1 LGVRSALDEIREDLL
16 GVEPANRAATARLI
30 AREELSWLW
39 PDLQDVA
46 ESDDVES
53 ALAAIEA
60 IEQFRENALGI
71 QA

>member
-1 LGVRSALDEIREDLL
+1 MVLSIR
-16 GVEPANRAATARLI
+16 VATARLI

-46 ESDDVES
+46 DSGDVES

-60 IEQFRENALGI
+60 IEQLREIALGI
-71 QA
+71 RVYN